1 MFLSDKDCF
10 EHVCICLHQS
20 TVFSS
25 LKLLQTSWFFFFLGG
40 GFKNKTFFGAK
51 QKNSINLTHPVSSST
66 VRVVSLGGCLY
77 FVFDYYYCCI
87 YLSILTFSPQT
98 GVFVPKSMLP

>member
-1 MFLSDKDCF
+1 MRFNALTVFLSDKDCF

-25 LKLLQTSWFFFFLGG
+25 LKLLQTFFFFFF
-40 GFKNKTFFGAK
+40 FKQDFFGAK

-66 VRVVSLGGCLY
+66 VRVVLAWGVVCILFLIIIIVVFICL
-77 FVFDYYYCCI
+77 F
-87 YLSILTFSPQT
+87 
-98 GVFVPKSMLP
+98 